1 MEDTYQHDSEH
12 RHEHHDHGQQHWND
26 RYASSVRLFNTEP
39 DESLV
44 ELVRD
49 LPSGRA
55 VDLGAGEGRNSL
67 WLARE
72 KWQVTAVD
80 LSEVALGRLA
90 AAAAEENLAVNTVVG
105 DIVEYL
111 ASGVYFDLVLLAY
124 IQWTPEER
132 TRLLTAATAAVAP
145 GGHLLLVGH
154 HLASLGKGGPP
165 QPERLYT
172 EESLADAFPGLEL
185 LKLDRIDRVAGDIG
199 VPLVD
204 VVVWAR
210 RPLME

>member
-1 MEDTYQHDSEH
+1 MEETHQHEH
-12 RHEHHDHGQQHWND
+12 EHHHEHHDHGQQHWND
-26 RYASSVRLFNTEP
+26 RYASSARLFNTEP

-49 LPSGRA
+49 LPAGRA

-90 AAAAEENLAVNTVVG
+90 AAAAEENLVVNTVVG

-111 ASGVYFDLVLLAY
+111 AAGVYYDLVLLAY
-124 IQWTPEER
+124 IQWIPEER
-132 TRLLTAATAAVAP
+132 TKLLAAATAAVAP

-172 EESLADAFPGLEL
+172 EDSLTDAFPGLEL
-185 LKLDRIDRVAGDIG
+185 LKLERIDRVAGDIG

-204 VVVWAR
+204 VIVWAR